1 MTDAPKTL
9 SKAAQS
15 VQDAL
20 RGKGLDAQVLELEA
34 TTRTAADAAKAIG
47 CESAQIVKSLVFRT
61 KETDRPILVLASG
74 VNRVSE
80 KAIADQVGERV
91 AKADADFT
99 REATGFAIG
108 GIPPIGHKQHIDT
121 FIDDDLLKY
130 PSVWAAAGTPHAV
143 FSLSPSAL
151 RELTGGRIVS
161 IK

>member
-1 MTDAPKTL
+1 MIDAPRTL

-20 RGKGLDAQVLELEA
+20 LGKGLEAQVLELEA
-34 TTRTAADAAKAIG
+34 TTRTADDAAKAIG
-47 CESAQIVKSLVFRT
+47 CEAAQIVKSLVFRT
-61 KETDRPILVLASG
+61 KKTDRPILVLASG
-74 VNRVSE
+74 VNRVNE
-80 KAIADQVGERV
+80 KAIADQVGEGV

-108 GIPPIGHKQHIDT
+108 GIPPIGHKQRIDT

-143 FSLSPSAL
+143 FCLSSSAL